1 MKGNVTNTGY
11 WPDSPDRNNDFNI
24 IPSNEITME
33 GMDMPLMGISN
44 TGDKKLMLPG
54 KNYKFKGETV
64 METPLDKGIFLG
76 AYKQVGGQLVPH
88 DISVPNL
95 SRQDGGGLESIFK
108 QMMPTYGSQPS
119 VIEQVKAMPNQMLE
133 GMNNK
138 EYNPSEEYMKA
149 LMLQENENNA
159 GLRDNKYYPYD
170 SVEGGTPTIGY
181 GHKLTEAEVKAKKYS
196 SGLTKEEVDKLM
208 RNDLNRH
215 KTVAQSSFEK
225 QYGKGSFNKL
235 PNQLKDLVV
244 DYSYTGTGID
254 KFPSFHKSVYE
265 YSTANDPSV
274 KQAAYNNMLAQH
286 KRYTKGQELVKRN
299 AYTEQ
304 VLKNLKQEG
313 GPAKRFNT
321 KLRGQEAEA
330 FNQHAQQ
337 FPSLTTDTGDY
348 DTQGFYKEVYN
359 KNNGDMNAITAALTP
374 GSPTAHVGNDR
385 YKKPNHPTFSKES
398 KYHIPVLR
406 PAGEW
411 GRNDQGDYFNA
422 SRRNI
427 KNMTESDGTP
437 LEYFKRAED
446 YNQNGVPDTQLL
458 YRGKSMF
465 NTDAPA
471 YELPEM
477 KPSKLEYSGGG
488 SVKKVKIKSLPNNW
502 KTQ

>member
-44 TGDKKLMLPG
+44 KGDKKLMMPG

-64 METPLDKGIFLG
+64 METPVDKGMFLG
-76 AYKQVGGQLVPH
+76 RFKQVGGQLVPH

-95 SRQDGGGLESIFK
+95 SRQQGGSNFKTKLRPEEEQQFKQFYQTLPGNLREDDASYDTRGYWDASGRPSEFDYSQPTDEDGYYHAFSRHPETGKILKSPGHPTFKYAVDKTPIEGNTYIPTVGVDGNVYMRDLNQDSENLQRQDGG
-108 QMMPTYGSQPS
+108 
-119 VIEQVKAMPNQMLE
+119 A
-133 GMNNK
+133 
-138 EYNPSEEYMKA
+138 
-149 LMLQENENNA
+149 
-159 GLRDNKYYPYD
+159 
-170 SVEGGTPTIGY
+170 
-181 GHKLTEAEVKAKKYS
+181 
-196 SGLTKEEVDKLM
+196 
-208 RNDLNRH
+208 
-215 KTVAQSSFEK
+215 
-225 QYGKGSFNKL
+225 
-235 PNQLKDLVV
+235 
-244 DYSYTGTGID
+244 
-254 KFPSFHKSVYE
+254 
-265 YSTANDPSV
+265 
-274 KQAAYNNMLAQH
+274 
-286 KRYTKGQELVKRN
+286 
-299 AYTEQ
+299 
-304 VLKNLKQEG
+304 
-313 GPAKRFNT
+313 AKRFNT
-321 KLRGQEAEA
+321 NLRGAQREA
-330 FNQHAQQ
+330 FNQHTQQ
-337 FPSLTTDTGDY
+337 FPSLATDTGDY

-422 SRRNI
+422 ARRNI

-437 LEYFKRAED
+437 LDYFKRAED

-488 SVKKVKIKSLPNNW
+488 SVKRVKIKSLPNNW
-502 KTQ
+502 KSQ

>member
-44 TGDKKLMLPG
+44 KGDKKLMLPG

-64 METPLDKGIFLG
+64 METPIDKGMFLG
-76 AYKQVGGQLVPH
+76 RFKQVGGQLVPH

-108 QMMPTYGSQPS
+108 QMMPTYGSQPG
-119 VIEQVKAMPNQMLE
+119 VIEQVKAIPNQMLE

-235 PNQLKDLVV
+235 PGQLKDIVV
-244 DYSYTGTGID
+244 DYSYTGTGVNE
-254 KFPSFHKSVYE
+254 FPNFHKSVYE
-265 YSTANDPSV
+265 YSTANDPAI

-304 VLKNLKQEG
+304 VLKKLKQDGGENEMPFGLPLKEQNIYTLPEYNQPRNPKTGEILPDPRRPNLGMGTGATEYKTTIGYDEG
-313 GPAKRFNT
+313 DVDAPMIVSGQYIGPQGAIDRYELTGERFKT
-321 KLRGQEAEA
+321 M
-330 FNQHAQQ
+330 
-337 FPSLTTDTGDY
+337 TD
-348 DTQGFYKEVYN
+348 
-359 KNNGDMNAITAALTP
+359 P
-374 GSPTAHVGNDR
+374 GSYSNF
-385 YKKPNHPTFSKES
+385 YEQ
-398 KYHIPVLR
+398 I
-406 PAGEW
+406 
-411 GRNDQGDYFNA
+411 GRLGLMQE
-422 SRRNI
+422 
-427 KNMTESDGTP
+427 KH
-437 LEYFKRAED
+437 
-446 YNQNGVPDTQLL
+446 
-458 YRGKSMF
+458 
-465 NTDAPA
+465 
-471 YELPEM
+471 
-477 KPSKLEYSGGG
+477 GG
-488 SVKKVKIKSLPNNW
+488 SVKRVKIKSLPNNW